1 MDKIALITGGNSGIG
16 YATAYALRQKGCQ
29 VFITGRNA
37 ARLEVAA
44 KQLGATAIVAE
55 MEDMAALKSIANRFE
70 NGLDYL
76 VNNAAVAR
84 FMPLKDITSADYTE
98 FFNINIR
105 GAMTL
110 IQALTPALSQR
121 QGSVCNVSSAIVNNG
136 LANGSL
142 YAATKGA
149 LESMTRSLALEL
161 AEQHIRVNVVSPG
174 ATETPILDK
183 LGMSPEQR
191 VEVRKKHESTIPLKR
206 YAQADEVAQV
216 IISQLEASYVTGAV
230 WAADGG
236 VNAY

>member
-16 YATAYALRQKGCQ
+16 YATAYALCQKGCQ
-29 VFITGRNA
+29 VFITGRDA
-37 ARLEVAA
+37 ERLETAA

-55 MEDMAALKSIANRFE
+55 MEDMAALKLIADRFE

-84 FMPLKDITSADYTE
+84 FMPLEDIAPADYTE
-98 FFNINIR
+98 FFNTNIR

-110 IQALTPALSQR
+110 IQALTPALAQR

-149 LESMTRSLALEL
+149 LEALTRSLALEL
-161 AEQHIRVNVVSPG
+161 AERHIRVNVVSPG
-174 ATETPILDK
+174 ATETAILDK
-183 LGMSPEQR
+183 LGMSVEQR
-191 VEVRKKHESTIPLKR
+191 QQVRKKHESTIPLKR
-206 YAQADEVAQV
+206 YAQADEVANV
-216 IISQLEASYVTGAV
+216 IVAQLESTYVTGSIWSV
-230 WAADGG
+230 DGG